1 MPTTHTP
8 LEAPPG
14 ERATGDAGRQ
24 RLPLIVWMLGL
35 VTFVMG
41 TTEMIVAGL
50 LPQVA
55 SSLSVSI
62 AQAGLLITVYALGMV
77 IGTPIMSIAT
87 LRLPRKATLIMV
99 LLLFAVAHVIAASTD
114 VFAVVLLARFVAAI
128 ATGTFWAIGAVV
140 AAAAAGAEAG
150 AKAMG
155 IMVGGV
161 TLATVLGVPI
171 GTAAGQIMGWQ
182 GPFWALAILATACA
196 VLLWKVVPGGKAE
209 ESSGILRAEFD
220 RLRNTRLWVIYVA
233 TGLIQAAFLGV
244 YSYITPQ
251 LTERAGLAEALVPVI
266 MIAYGVGAL
275 AGTTIGGR
283 FGDRRPYTVIGAAL
297 AGLILTMTA
306 LLLWGGN
313 PITAAVFFTLM
324 GLFGFATAP
333 ILVSEALRA
342 AGPDGVLPIAMS
354 NSFFNI
360 GIALGSGLGGVAIA
374 SSLAEQ
380 GVPAL
385 GLAFTIAAAIPCIG
399 LGLTAKKALRAPRQP
414 LR

>member
-1 MPTTHTP
+1 
-8 LEAPPG
+8 
-14 ERATGDAGRQ
+14 
-24 RLPLIVWMLGL
+24 MLGL

-99 LLLFAVAHVIAASTD
+99 LLLFAVAHVVAASTD
-114 VFAVVLLARFVAAI
+114 VFALVLMARFVAAI

-196 VLLWKVVPGGKAE
+196 VLLWKVVPGGKADK
-209 ESSGILRAEFD
+209 SSGILRAEFD

-244 YSYITPQ
+244 YSYIAPQ

-275 AGTTIGGR
+275 AGTTVGGR

-313 PITAAVFFTLM
+313 PITAGVFFTLM

-399 LGLTAKKALRAPRQP
+399 LALTAKKALRAPRQP